1 VKSSQ
6 LENRH
11 WVTHP
16 AVKVLGDT
24 LARLSQ
30 HSKRKALV
38 HDETNLESVFQG
50 DLLGEKKKK
59 KKRKKKGVSLFAS
72 FRKSFQLPDQSR
84 KWGDVSRV
92 LKEALGDN
100 EALVQLALGLPVL
113 LLNALEDP
121 FKIFHVVVLEV
132 LDVGAGNDNS
142 LLNGKANTLVA
153 SFFER

>member
-50 DLLGEKKKK
+50 DLL
-59 KKRKKKGVSLFAS
+59 KKGVSLFVF
-72 FRKSFQLPDQSR
+72 FRKLLQLPYQSR
-84 KWGDVSRV
+84 KWSDISPV